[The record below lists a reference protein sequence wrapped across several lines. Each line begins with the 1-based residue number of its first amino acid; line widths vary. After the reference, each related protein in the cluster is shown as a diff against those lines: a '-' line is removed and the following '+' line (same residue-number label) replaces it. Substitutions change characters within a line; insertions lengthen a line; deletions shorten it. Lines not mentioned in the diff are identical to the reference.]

1 MVNSDKEMNRE
12 KWSRCIE
19 VQEHSGISQKK
30 WCEANQVNH
39 HNFRYWRQRLKNEDS
54 DINQAVVSEPA
65 ESSEIFE
72 FTRVLIQPEE
82 RDGDIALAS
91 GMKATVTLAIRGM
104 VLTIP
109 ATYDETFLLRLIRT
123 LNRL

>member
-1 MVNSDKEMNRE
+1 MNRE

-82 RDGDIALAS
+82 RDCDIALAS